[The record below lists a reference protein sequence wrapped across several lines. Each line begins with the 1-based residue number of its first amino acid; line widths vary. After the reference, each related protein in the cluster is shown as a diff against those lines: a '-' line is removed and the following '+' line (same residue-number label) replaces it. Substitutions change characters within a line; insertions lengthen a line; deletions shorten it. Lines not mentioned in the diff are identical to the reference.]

1 MADVLRSHRPV
12 RSDGNGSPARVPAF
26 ASLPPGRA
34 ALAVPLVL
42 SGRTVAVLY
51 ADEGREG
58 ATPVAWQETIE
69 ILASHASACLAY
81 LTASRTAQAMRLVNG
96 RSSESAAGASDDGGY
111 RRYARLL
118 ISEIKMYHEADVRLG
133 REHRDLLARLRP
145 EIDRARR
152 LYEERLAPA
161 VRGRDTY
168 FQQELVQTLADGD
181 AALLG

>member
-1 MADVLRSHRPV
+1 
-12 RSDGNGSPARVPAF
+12 
-26 ASLPPGRA
+26 
-34 ALAVPLVL
+34 VPLVL
-42 SGRTVAVLY
+42 SGRPVAVLY

-58 ATPVAWQETIE
+58 TAPASWRETIE

-81 LTASRTAQAMRLVNG
+81 LTAARTAQAMQLINAPAAV
-96 RSSESAAGASDDGGY
+96 SAPDTGDDSAS

-133 REHRDLLARLRP
+133 REHRDLVARLGP

-152 LYEERLAPA
+152 LYEERLAPSA
-161 VRGRDTY
+161 RGRDTY
-168 FQQELVQTLADGD
+168 FQQELVQTLAGGD